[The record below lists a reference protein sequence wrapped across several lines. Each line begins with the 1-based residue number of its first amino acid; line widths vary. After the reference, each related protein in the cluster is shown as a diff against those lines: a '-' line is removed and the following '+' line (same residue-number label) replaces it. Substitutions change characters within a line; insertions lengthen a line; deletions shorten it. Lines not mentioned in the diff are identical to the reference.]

1 VTVAVFFAALLVFLA
16 LVVAGCCL
24 WVVKAEM
31 KGRGVWNQE
40 REA

>member
-1 VTVAVFFAALLVFLA
+1 VTAAILIAVLLVFLA

>member
-1 VTVAVFFAALLVFLA
+1 VTAAIFLAALLVVLA

-31 KGRGVWNQE
+31 RGRGVWNQE